1 MAGRALAV
9 WVALLGVA
17 IANGAFRE
25 VWLIPRVG
33 DRTGHQISTV
43 LLATAIVLVTL
54 MAVRWLAPATTAQVL
69 GIGAGWVVMTLAFEF
84 LVGHYVGG
92 TPWQDLLA
100 DYDVLH
106 GRIWILVL
114 AATGAA
120 PWIAA
125 SIRGL
130 THR

>member
-1 MAGRALAV
+1 MAGRALAI

-33 DRTGHQISTV
+33 DQTGHQISTV

-54 MAVRWLAPATTAQVL
+54 MAIRWLAPTTTGEVL
-69 GIGAGWVVMTLAFEF
+69 AIGAGWIAMTLAFEF

-92 TPWQDLLA
+92 KPWSELLA

-130 THR
+130 MLR